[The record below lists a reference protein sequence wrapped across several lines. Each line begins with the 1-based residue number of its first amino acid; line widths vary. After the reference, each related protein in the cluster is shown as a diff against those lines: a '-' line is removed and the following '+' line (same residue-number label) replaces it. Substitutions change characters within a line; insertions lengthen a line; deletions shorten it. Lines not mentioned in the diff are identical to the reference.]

1 MSDCRHIA
9 VIGGG
14 PAGAF
19 AAAELA
25 AGGCAVTLLDDKLAW
40 EKPCG
45 GGLTLKV
52 LARYPFLERN
62 GRPKKIVRK
71 AVLRAANGSAVRLAF
86 SDPIFVYSRYELN
99 SLMLER
105 AAQAGCGLV
114 RDRVT
119 GIERT
124 AAGWRLRGRNRAYAA
139 GFLVIAAGARA
150 AFAEL
155 GGPRRPGDL
164 ACAVGYYLPGT
175 QDHAEV
181 HFLKDF
187 QGYFWI
193 FPRTDHLS
201 VGLCGKQNGEPNSR
215 LKERLDRHM
224 DERGLS
230 RAGGVFYGHLLPSF
244 SLASMRAQPRA
255 GEGWAA
261 VGDAAGL
268 CDPITG
274 EGIYYALRSAEELAA
289 CCLEGRPEAYPL
301 RLRAACGHELEMA
314 ARLAARFYGGR
325 FLGGLICTR
334 MIQFARHSATFHRLV
349 LELVAGRQG
358 YRGLK
363 DRVFAGLG
371 RGLRE
376 IAWNMLRGSPEQFT
390 TDGPGPA

>member
-25 AGGCAVTLLDDKLAW
+25 AGGCAVTLLDEKLAW

-45 GGLTLKV
+45 GGLTPKT
-52 LARYPFLERN
+52 LARYPFLGQN

-71 AVLRAANGSAVRLAF
+71 AVLRAANGSTVQLAF
-86 SDPIFVYSRYELN
+86 SDPVLVYSRYELN

-105 AAQAGCGLV
+105 AAHAGCELV
-114 RDRVT
+114 RDRLT

-139 GFLVIAAGARA
+139 DFLVIAAGVRA
-150 AFAEL
+150 SFA
-155 GGPRRPGDL
+155 GPSGPQQPGDL
-164 ACAVGYYLPGT
+164 GCAVGYYLPGT
-175 QDHAEV
+175 QDDLEV
-181 HFLKDF
+181 HFLKDL
-187 QGYFWI
+187 QGYFWV

-201 VGLCGKQNGEPNSR
+201 VGLCGKQDGKPASR
-215 LKERLDRHM
+215 LKERLDRYL

-230 RAGGVFYGHLLPSF
+230 RAGGVLYSYLLPSL

-289 CCLEGRPEAYPL
+289 CYLEGHPETYPL

-314 ARLAARFYGGR
+314 ARLSSRFYGGK
-325 FLGGLICTR
+325 FLGGLICAR
-334 MIQFARHSATFHRLV
+334 MIQFARHSRTFHRLV
-349 LELVAGRQG
+349 LDLFAGRQG

-363 DRVFAGLG
+363 QRVFSTLG

-376 IAWNMLRGSPEQFT
+376 IAWNVLRGSPEQFT
-390 TDGPGPA
+390 TDEHG